1 MYLCHIVDCAVA
13 CAVGTESVNVGLHVK
28 EQVAVGGNIGCYN
41 DQRHADYFEDG
52 ELAYL
57 DSFCWR
63 LGLEAATA
71 RPLYFAPTARTVG
84 GFLDT
89 KLWIE
94 IEYSRKESLIV
105 TTSAGSLVT
114 AGLYLIKQAAK
125 NPSFFPSSQLLFSPS
140 QQPGF
145 C

>member
-28 EQVAVGGNIGCYN
+28 DQVAVGGNIGCYD
-41 DQRHADYFEDG
+41 DQGHADRFEDG

-94 IEYSRKESLIV
+94 IEHSRKESLIL
-105 TTSAGSLVT
+105 TSSTGSFVF
-114 AGLYLIKQAAK
+114 KQAGK
-125 NPSFFPSSQLLFSPS
+125 NPRQLLFSPS
-140 QQPGF
+140 QHPGLCF
-145 C
+145 KWQEMRIQ